1 MRRRLVG
8 YALWAVVMGVFFML
22 PGMVVLAVVPL
33 TVLAL
38 GFLLE
43 PPKGISVERTLP
55 DRNVGLGEEIEISLR
70 VKATKGIGLIVLR
83 EIPHPG
89 LVPQDEPRWLL
100 FKGPRPLKTTVKYRL
115 KAEAWGHLVIPKT
128 EALSLNPLGIRSS
141 WGVYG
146 NESVLNISFPV
157 NVLTMHGKGLNQR
170 GVPGSATA
178 LRGALSMDFREVRR
192 YQPGDSVKSIN
203 WKATA
208 RMGRVMA
215 NEYERENRGTVLM
228 IIDANPDTE
237 PGRVGGTY
245 SRAVELVSLLTGR
258 LLENEYHVGLYLLG
272 KGRFILPSSGSK
284 HLRRI
289 IHEMTSQGGGYS
301 RWEGLDEA
309 VKSIADQITHYSPRI
324 LLITSVNPFR
334 EVSLKRG
341 VYTLKG
347 MYRSRTPLLIVDIT
361 GDRGTG
367 TGTLENLERKAI
379 KKVLI
384 GHGSRV
390 VMWNTGTASAGD
402 MASIVLGMIV

>member
-1 MRRRLVG
+1 MKRQLVG
-8 YALWAVVMGVFFML
+8 YALWAVVMGVFFMV
-22 PGMVVLAVVPL
+22 PGMMVLAVVPL

-55 DRNVGLGEEIEISLR
+55 GRGIGPGEEIEVSLR

-83 EIPHPG
+83 EVPHPG
-89 LVPQDEPRWLL
+89 LAPQGELRWFL
-100 FKGPRPLKTTVKYRL
+100 FKGLRPLETTLKYRL
-115 KAEAWGHLVIPKT
+115 KAEAWGHLRIRRT

-146 NESVLNISFPV
+146 NESVLNIGLPA
-157 NVLTMHGKGLNQR
+157 NVITMHGKGLKQR
-170 GVPGSATA
+170 GLPGSRTA
-178 LRGALSMDFREVRR
+178 LKGAASMDFKEVRR

-208 RMGRVMA
+208 RTGQAMA
-215 NEYERENRGTVLM
+215 NEYEREARGTVLL
-228 IIDANPDTE
+228 IIDASPDTE

-245 SRAVELVSLLTGR
+245 SRAVELASLLTGH

-272 KGRFILPSSGSK
+272 KGKFVLPSSGSK

-289 IHEMTSQGGGYS
+289 IHEMVSGGGGYS
-301 RWEGLDEA
+301 RWKGLDEA
-309 VKSIADQITHYSPRI
+309 VKSIADQITHYSPTI
-324 LLITSVNPFR
+324 LLITSVNPLR

-341 VYTLKG
+341 VYTLRG

-367 TGTLENLERKAI
+367 TGTLENIEKKAI
-379 KKVLI
+379 RKVLI

-390 VMWNTGTASAGD
+390 VVWDTGTASAEA
-402 MASIVLGMIV
+402 MASLVLGMIA